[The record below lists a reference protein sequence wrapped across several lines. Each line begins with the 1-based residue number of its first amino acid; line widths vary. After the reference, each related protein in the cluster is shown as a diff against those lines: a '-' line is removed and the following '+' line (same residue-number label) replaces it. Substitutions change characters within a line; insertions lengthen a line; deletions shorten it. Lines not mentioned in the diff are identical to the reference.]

1 MFNNYK
7 ETLEFL
13 FSQLPMFQNIG
24 KSAFT
29 KDLKNTIALLDF
41 LGNPHFNSRTKWIH
55 IGGTN
60 GKGSTS
66 SMLAAILTANGY
78 KTGLYTSPH
87 LIDFRE
93 RIRIDGEMISEEF
106 IIDFTN
112 RISPIFNE
120 IKPSFFEM
128 TVGLAFDYFNRQEI
142 DFGIIEVG
150 LGGRLDSTNVIS
162 PIISAITS
170 IGFDHMD
177 ILGDTIEAIAS
188 EKAGIIKHNT
198 PYLIGEMPKDASET
212 IHKIA
217 KANGGI
223 FIPNSKSPKTWTS
236 SVSLKGIYQESNLNL
251 VYNIYQTLL
260 SLQIELNEV
269 KSLDGISHVNHYT
282 GLRGRWE
289 TIQNRPLIICDT
301 GHNKDGV
308 EMIVAQLNSI
318 KKDHQTLRVVWGMVK
333 DKDVSAI
340 LEILPR
346 DAHYYLCKPNV
357 VRGLDS
363 FLLKEKFDLLSLE
376 SKDLETVPNAFQT
389 ALHEASDDDI
399 IFIGGSTFVVG
410 NFLEFYH

>member
-217 KANGGI
+217 KTNG
-223 FIPNSKSPKTWTS
+223 
-236 SVSLKGIYQESNLNL
+236 
-251 VYNIYQTLL
+251 
-260 SLQIELNEV
+260 
-269 KSLDGISHVNHYT
+269 
-282 GLRGRWE
+282 
-289 TIQNRPLIICDT
+289 
-301 GHNKDGV
+301 
-308 EMIVAQLNSI
+308 
-318 KKDHQTLRVVWGMVK
+318 
-333 DKDVSAI
+333 
-340 LEILPR
+340 
-346 DAHYYLCKPNV
+346 
-357 VRGLDS
+357 
-363 FLLKEKFDLLSLE
+363 
-376 SKDLETVPNAFQT
+376 
-389 ALHEASDDDI
+389 DI
-399 IFIGGSTFVVG
+399 HS
-410 NFLEFYH
+410 